1 MYCSSDNRR
10 CIVVN
15 IIDTLK
21 TTGIGGTSFI
31 VQCIDYIPETVR
43 VLVGIVT
50 IVYLIVQIR
59 KDLK

>member
-1 MYCSSDNRR
+1 MN
-10 CIVVN
+10 VL
-15 IIDTLK
+15 DTIK

-31 VQCIDYIPETVR
+31 IQCIEYIPEAVR

>member
-1 MYCSSDNRR
+1 M
-10 CIVVN
+10 N

-31 VQCIDYIPETVR
+31 IQFIEYIPEVIR

-50 IVYLIVQIR
+50 VIYLIVQIR

>member
-1 MYCSSDNRR
+1 MD
-10 CIVVN
+10 V
-15 IIDTLK
+15 IDTLK

-31 VQCIDYIPETVR
+31 VQCIDYIPEIVR

-59 KDLK
+59 KDLR

>member
-1 MYCSSDNRR
+1 MN
-10 CIVVN
+10 VV
-15 IIDTLK
+15 DTLK

-43 VLVGIVT
+43 VLVGVVT
-50 IVYLIVQIR
+50 IIYLIVQIR

>member
-1 MYCSSDNRR
+1 MDG
-10 CIVVN
+10 
-15 IIDTLK
+15 IDTLK

-31 VQCIDYIPETVR
+31 IQCIDHIPEIVR

-59 KDLK
+59 KDLR

>member
-1 MYCSSDNRR
+1 MTYNMD
-10 CIVVN
+10 VV
-15 IIDTLK
+15 DTLK

-31 VQCIDYIPETVR
+31 IQCIEYIPEIVR

-50 IVYLIVQIR
+50 IIYFIVQIR

>member
-1 MYCSSDNRR
+1 M
-10 CIVVN
+10 N

-31 VQCIDYIPETVR
+31 IQCMEFIPEIVR
-43 VLVGIVT
+43 GLVGVVT

>member
-1 MYCSSDNRR
+1 M
-10 CIVVN
+10 N

-31 VQCIDYIPETVR
+31 IQCIEYIPEFIR

-50 IVYLIVQIR
+50 VVYLIVQIR

>member
-1 MYCSSDNRR
+1 MD
-10 CIVVN
+10 

-31 VQCIDYIPETVR
+31 IQCIDHIPEIVR

>member
-1 MYCSSDNRR
+1 MN
-10 CIVVN
+10 VV
-15 IIDTLK
+15 DTLK

-31 VQCIDYIPETVR
+31 IQCIEYIPETVR

-50 IVYLIVQIR
+50 IIYFIVQIR

>member
-1 MYCSSDNRR
+1 MDG
-10 CIVVN
+10 
-15 IIDTLK
+15 IDTLK

-31 VQCIDYIPETVR
+31 IQFIDYIPEIVR

-59 KDLK
+59 KDLR

>member
-1 MYCSSDNRR
+1 MD
-10 CIVVN
+10 V
-15 IIDTLK
+15 IDTLK

-31 VQCIDYIPETVR
+31 IQCIDHIPEIVR

>member
-1 MYCSSDNRR
+1 MTYSMDA
-10 CIVVN
+10 
-15 IIDTLK
+15 IDTLK

-31 VQCIDYIPETVR
+31 IQCIDHIPEIVR